1 MNQTLDRY
9 TIERMIVNNAIMT
22 LLVDKI
28 AFNNKVKDI
37 SDELELAAT
46 TVNEDWDT
54 IVEVIYEKYPEISG
68 RIFVMDY
75 IDDMLNYFNDPGCSF
90 TNEELGEIAE
100 MIADNVLNFVEGY
113 NRILVEARV
122 RKEDR
127 E

>member
-28 AFNNKVKDI
+28 AFNDKVKDI

-54 IVEVIYEKYPEISG
+54 IVDVIYDKYPEVRG
-68 RIFVMDY
+68 RILVMDY

-100 MIADNVLNFVEGY
+100 MIANNVLNFVEGY

>member
-1 MNQTLDRY
+1 MSQMLDRY

-28 AFNNKVKDI
+28 AFNNRVKDI

-54 IVEVIYEKYPEISG
+54 IIDIIYDKYPEVRG
-68 RIFVMDY
+68 RVFVMDY
-75 IDDMLNYFNDPGCSF
+75 IDDMLNYFNDPGYVF

-113 NRILVEARV
+113 NQILVEARV

-127 E
+127 D